1 MKMTDWQKYV
11 AEMTKK
17 TLEKASSLF
26 HREYTPRGLALLFL
40 LAAALGFATKSLLRD
55 SLTIGY
61 DDYRLSDSRLTVDLN
76 RLQQEL
82 LSRGGS
88 LSTDEAPLPKGDSCS
103 DTDVTK

>member
-1 MKMTDWQKYV
+1 MTDWQKYTT
-11 AEMTKK
+11 EMTKK
-17 TLEKASSLF
+17 TLEKAFLLL

-40 LAAALGFATKSLLRD
+40 VAAALGFATKSLVHD

-61 DDYRLSDSRLTVDLN
+61 DDYRLSDSRRTVDLN
-76 RLQQEL
+76 HLQQEL

-103 DTDVTK
+103 DTDTAK